1 MFVFLHTIYI
11 YIYIKASSS
20 SIAFLKRHCHTIGAQ
35 HEVDEWIQKL
45 HHAKEKVSRLHFY
58 FHDTLSGK
66 NPSAVE
72 VAEASMTKKSP
83 TLFGLLNIFDD
94 PLTEGPEP
102 TSMLVGRAQGLHGS
116 AGQQELGL
124 LAAMNFVFTI
134 GKFNGSSVTILG
146 RNAVFQPLRE
156 MPIISGTGAFRLAR
170 GFVTAKTYFL
180 NFTSGDAIV
189 EYHVVAIH
197 Y

>member
-1 MFVFLHTIYI
+1 MTKLTLVLLLFLIG
-11 YIYIKASSS
+11 
-20 SIAFLKRHCHTIGAQ
+20 IAIPLVHSTN
-35 HEVDEWIQKL
+35 EVDEWIQKL

-72 VAEASMTKKSP
+72 VAEASKTKKSP
-83 TLFGLLNIFDD
+83 SF
-94 PLTEGPEP
+94 
-102 TSMLVGRAQGLHGS
+102 LVV
-116 AGQQELGL
+116 
-124 LAAMNFVFTI
+124 AMNFVFTT
-134 GKFNGSSVTILG
+134 GKFNGSSLTILG
-146 RNAVFQPLRE
+146 RNATLQPLRE
-156 MPIISGTGAFRLAR
+156 MPIIGGTGAFRLAR

-189 EYHVVAIH
+189 QYHVVAIH

>member
-1 MFVFLHTIYI
+1 M
-11 YIYIKASSS
+11 IKLALVLLLF
-20 SIAFLKRHCHTIGAQ
+20 SIGIATPLVHSTN
-35 HEVDEWIQKL
+35 EVDEWIQNL

-66 NPSAVE
+66 NPSVVE

-83 TLFGLLNIFDD
+83 SLFGLPNIFDD

-102 TSMLVGRAQGLHGS
+102 TSMLVGRAQGLYGS
-116 AGQQELGL
+116 TGQQELSL
-124 LAAMNFVFTI
+124 LVAMNSVFTT
-134 GKFNGSSVTILG
+134 GKFNGCSLTILG
-146 RNAVFQPLRE
+146 RNAALQPLRE
-156 MPIISGTGAFRLAR
+156 MPIIGGTGAFRLAR

-180 NFTSGDAIV
+180 NLTSGDAIV
-189 EYHVVAIH
+189 KYHVVAIH